1 LNEEETKVLQK
12 NLDTLFARIFLL
24 EMHNKKLRKKIAKRR
39 GSTARGGMSNLS
51 ELSIKLND
59 LAESN

>member
-1 LNEEETKVLQK
+1 MLQK

-24 EMHNKKLRKKIAKRR
+24 EVHNKKLRKKIAKRR